1 MKRTQDKIRDFVEP
15 QAFDELHDFAADPA
29 RVLAAYR
36 FTDATSDL
44 LARWLDS
51 VADLPR
57 GRGAAQAVAGLR
69 GVGKSHTLAVFGAL
83 VASAQLRSAVSD
95 AHVATSARRLMN
107 RRHTVV
113 RVERGTRLNFGEE
126 LADALVKSLG
136 GNAAEWYGAPA
147 DVLTQAVA
155 RAQGATVVLLVDT
168 AYGRASRVARDDGPL
183 LAALALAARDRE
195 AFVGLALDD
204 DIAGAEGVN
213 VALSQTF
220 RIDYLEPEHLYH
232 VANNY
237 LLRKSPPARDRLHE
251 IYLALRATVPNFN
264 WSEPRFAALYPVH
277 PLVADVA
284 ASVRLHAHSF
294 AFLPFA
300 AAASLRAVNRPALSL
315 ILLDEVFDQTEKEL
329 RAAKDLKDAFAV
341 YDELT
346 NNAVAAF
353 PAIQR
358 LQVRLVLKNLFVM
371 SLDGRGATARDLCA
385 ALLLEE
391 EASAHSPVERVEET
405 LRRLEEHAPAG
416 GIFKTSDDGGDTC
429 YRFRLSSSGVFDA
442 ALARIVKLPLADARA
457 IPELLAGLARIR
469 FDDWPFAEPDQTAA
483 ADEGED
489 HESAGGASLSVEWRG
504 TLRPGHLLRRR
515 ADESSPWPG
524 AVENFEWE
532 VFVLEPGADSA
543 ESAEEIASARAASAN
558 LDSSD
563 SHAPPVCVVWQP
575 AELTAE
581 EWGLLR
587 RLHALRTEASLAA
600 FGESARIAATTLT
613 ARAERVWTRLYVDD
627 GVLLIDGGRF
637 RFTAGARSNPKVAG
651 VLGQV
656 LAPLFEARYPQ
667 HPAFA
672 AMLCEQDAARLVEGF
687 FSGASAADPAVQQLA
702 EQFAHLLGLAT
713 LRGSTYT
720 PAAGDDALGR
730 HWTREVLALID
741 RAGNQT
747 VPYAE
752 VCRALSRPP
761 SGLTA
766 ESRHL
771 VLAALVAA
779 RRIELVTPTGDRISR
794 RTLGRA
800 VNWDDVAG
808 ISRPASIRHSAE
820 ELTEWARRLTGR
832 EDLPVVT
839 TDDACEVVRAALD
852 LWLAGWRAGSV
863 LRDFDASPDA
873 GLTMRTWKLAAF
885 VRRTFEAAAEAVE
898 SAAGGDLALE
908 EVLQRVADAF
918 ASSPEEFARAARQ
931 LEDLTAY
938 TAGVVARERARSYLT
953 AAEPTG
959 VEEIESARRELL
971 HIADDPHT
979 LLDADSR
986 DRFDLLWHAFRERY
1000 AAHYTGAH
1008 EAAVGASSAHREAVE
1023 ELTRGEEWREFE
1035 SLAGLPFVSP
1045 RPWREAEQ
1053 LLSLALAARCG
1064 LGVARLLDERP
1075 RCACRFRLSDAPELE
1090 DAAAR
1095 LASLAARGRV
1105 AYRRTLA
1112 HYGETIAAALEHL
1125 ALAEPDAAAGARTRS
1140 LAHCFAQG
1148 QTPPHLSA
1156 IDASIIARAL
1166 ASGPSPTPCL
1176 RLRLPPDLR
1185 GLVTRDELQERVAE
1199 WLEELPRV
1207 PALVELIS
1215 EGEPNA
1221 AGRPVS

>member
-29 RVLAAYR
+29 RALAAYR

-51 VADLPR
+51 LADLPR

-69 GVGKSHTLAVFGAL
+69 GVGKSHSLAVFGAL
-83 VASAQLRSAVSD
+83 VASAQLRSTVSD

-113 RVERGTRLNFGEE
+113 RVERGTRQTLGEE
-126 LADALVKSLG
+126 LAAALGKAFG
-136 GNAAEWYGAPA
+136 GRADDWSGEPAGVLRQAA
-147 DVLTQAVA
+147 A
-155 RAQGATVVLLVDT
+155 RAQGATVVVLVDT
-168 AYGRASRVARDDGPL
+168 AYGRAARVARDDGPQ
-183 LAALALAARDRE
+183 LAALATAARDLE
-195 AFVGLALDD
+195 AFIGLALDD

-237 LLRKSPPARDRLHE
+237 LLRKSPPARDRLHD
-251 IYLALRATVPNFN
+251 IYLALRSSVPNFN
-264 WSEPRFAALYPVH
+264 WSEPRFAALYPIH

-300 AAASLRAVNRPALSL
+300 AAASLRAMGRPALSL

-329 RAAKDLKDAFAV
+329 RTAKDLKDAFAV
-341 YDELT
+341 YDELSA
-346 NNAVAAF
+346 NAVAQF

-358 LQVRLVLKNLFVM
+358 LQVRLVLKNLLVM

-385 ALLLEE
+385 ALLLEDD
-391 EASAHSPVERVEET
+391 AAAHSPVERVEET
-405 LRRLEEHAPAG
+405 LRRLEEHSPPG
-416 GIFKTSDDGGDTC
+416 GIVKTAGDGGEVC
-429 YRFRLSSSGVFDA
+429 YRFQLSASDAFDA
-442 ALARIVKLPLADARA
+442 ALARVVKLPLADARA
-457 IPELLAGLARIR
+457 VPELLAGLARIR
-469 FDDWPFAEPDQTAA
+469 FADWPLAEQEPAVAPAGADSSEAA
-483 ADEGED
+483 GD
-489 HESAGGASLSVEWRG
+489 AGLSVVWRG
-504 TLRPGHLLRRR
+504 TLRRGRLLRRR
-515 ADESSPWPG
+515 ADEASALPA
-524 AVENFEWE
+524 AVEGAEWE
-532 VFVLEPGADSA
+532 VFVLEPGADA
-543 ESAEEIASARAASAN
+543 VALAAEIASAREREASRAAQTA
-558 LDSSD
+558 
-563 SHAPPVCVVWQP
+563 PVCVVWQP

-587 RLHALRTEASLAA
+587 RLHALRTEASLAS

-627 GVLLIDGGRF
+627 GALIIDGGRS
-637 RFTAGARSNPKVAG
+637 RFTAGARSNPKLAG
-651 VLGQV
+651 VLGQA
-656 LAPLFEARYPQ
+656 LAPFFDARYPQ
-667 HPAFA
+667 HPDFA
-672 AMLCEQDAARLVEGF
+672 ATLCEPDAARLVEGF
-687 FSGASAADPAVQQLA
+687 FSGANPADPAVQQLA
-702 EQFAHLLGLAT
+702 EQFAHPLGLAT
-713 LRGSTYT
+713 LRGSTYA
-720 PAAGDDALGR
+720 PAAGDETLSR
-730 HWTREVLALID
+730 HWTREVLSLVD

-747 VPYAE
+747 VPDEE
-752 VCRALSRPP
+752 VRRALSRQPT
-761 SGLTA
+761 GLTA

-800 VNWDDVAG
+800 ISWADVAG

-832 EDLPVVT
+832 SDLPAVT
-839 TDDACEVVRAALD
+839 TDAACEAVRAALD
-852 LWLAGWRAGSV
+852 EWLAGWRSLPV
-863 LRDFDASPDA
+863 LRDFDALPDA

-898 SAAGGDLALE
+898 TSAGGDLALE

-938 TAGVVARERARSYLT
+938 TEGVVARERARAYLT

-959 VEEIESARRELL
+959 VGEIESARRELL

-986 DRFDLLWHAFRERY
+986 ARFDLLWNAFRERY
-1000 AAHYTGAH
+1000 GAHYVEAH
-1008 EAAVGASSAHREAVE
+1008 EGAVGAAPAHRQAVE
-1023 ELTRGEEWREFE
+1023 ELTRTEEWREFE

-1045 RPWREAEQ
+1045 RPWREAAE
-1053 LLSLALAARCG
+1053 LLSLALSARCA
-1064 LGVARLLDERP
+1064 LPVARLLAERP
-1075 RCACRFRLSDAPELE
+1075 RCACRFRLSDAAELE
-1090 DAAAR
+1090 NVAAR
-1095 LASLAARGRV
+1095 LAGLAARGR
-1105 AYRRTLA
+1105 ASYRRTLA
-1112 HYGETIAAALEHL
+1112 HFGEVIVAALEHL
-1125 ALAEPDAAAGARTRS
+1125 ARDEADAAAGARARA
-1140 LAHCFAQG
+1140 LAHSFAQG
-1148 QTPPHLSA
+1148 QTPRQLSGP
-1156 IDASIIARAL
+1156 DASIIARAL
-1166 ASGPSPTPCL
+1166 ASGPSPTPYL
-1176 RLRLPPDLR
+1176 RLQLPPDLQ
-1185 GLVTRDELQERVAE
+1185 GLSTRDELQARVGA
-1199 WLEELPRV
+1199 WLEELPRA
-1207 PALVELIS
+1207 PALVELVS

-1221 AGRPVS
+1221 AGQPVS